1 MAVDDPELSAPA
13 SGSGEI
19 AVVLNGEDLSIA
31 AGLTVADLVQELG
44 RDRRAVAVEHNGRIL
59 SRDRYEQT
67 VINEG
72 DRIEV
77 VHFVQGG

>member
-1 MAVDDPELSAPA
+1 MAVDDPEPSAPA
-13 SGSGEI
+13 SGSREI